1 MVIDKLKTKP
11 SNFGVHFTEK
21 CQKPHWGIFD
31 EAMELTSVDFLHTKI
46 PHGNAPTYTAPLGL
60 HTALQISVAISCLSP
75 QLPHHK
81 ASCHQLSVP
90 TTTSPQGKLPSAVC
104 PHKYLTTRQ
113 AAISCL
119 SPQLPLPSAV
129 CPHNYL
135 TTRQAAISCLSPQLP
150 HHKASCHRLSVP
162 TTTSPQG
169 KLPSAVCPH
178 NYLTARQAAIGCLS
192 PQLPHHKASCHQLS
206 APITISP
213 QCKQPT
219 TATVAP

>member
-113 AAISCL
+113 AAIGCL
-119 SPQLPLPSAV
+119 SPQLPHHKASCHQLSVPTTTSPQGKLPSAV

-135 TTRQAAISCLSPQLP
+135 TTRQAAIGCLSPQLP
-150 HHKASCHRLSVP
+150 HRKASCHRLSVP

-178 NYLTARQAAIGCLS
+178 NYLTARQAAISCL
-192 PQLPHHKASCHQLS
+192 PP
-206 APITISP
+206 
-213 QCKQPT
+213 
-219 TATVAP
+219 